1 MFLENDVLFAPIDC
15 HVLQKPVSWAI
26 AGVGERN
33 GRAPW
38 ISNLLAAVVTTRT
51 KGHALFLGEVVLVFG
66 IVAVNDAHLERMAPD
81 DLGIVI
87 LPGEEI
93 FPVAPWREA
102 PNSWQA
108 AAVDPHRGIIRHIP
122 RRREKCWNQPVE
134 SLRRRGIC
142 LGDIDPIGRVRELK
156 IVHGGGPKNLAQLG
170 HRNAAWLAPRLLD
183 IGSSGISPP
192 AGIAHGGRSEIPR
205 VVGIFQH

>member
-1 MFLENDVLFAPIDC
+1 
-15 HVLQKPVSWAI
+15 
-26 AGVGERN
+26 
-33 GRAPW
+33 
-38 ISNLLAAVVTTRT
+38 
-51 KGHALFLGEVVLVFG
+51 
-66 IVAVNDAHLERMAPD
+66 MAPD

-134 SLRRRGIC
+134 SLCRRGIC

-156 IVHGGGPKNLAQLG
+156 IVHRGGAKNLAQLG
-170 HRNAAWLAPRLLD
+170 NSKATRLAPRVLD
-183 IGSSGISPP
+183 IGSPGISSP
-192 AGIAHGGRSEIPR
+192 AGIAHGGRSKIPGVIR
-205 VVGIFQH
+205 VFQHQGHGLGDIDVAAEAVFAEESRLLERFRPVGAATVVRRSRRKRRQEISVQDGGPCGALAPSRNHVNHTGS